1 MPMSLNSPRR
11 VVLIAI
17 AMGLAACSPGTPS
30 ESTAPK
36 AATAPAV
43 EPPTAT
49 AAPAAAPAPDNATSL
64 VANQWQLT
72 AATDGAGQPMP
83 VLFPAEGK
91 PLGLIAA
98 DGRLSVAGSC
108 NRISAGYQWLDAA
121 TLQLSAGL
129 STRIACPKP
138 LADADDAMARFLGG
152 TLQLSIAGASD
163 APQLRLTAADG
174 SVLTFSGRPTPETRF
189 GGPGARGFLEVSPQP
204 CVAPAPAA
212 RPCLMVR
219 DRQFDD
225 NGLPSGTPGE
235 WRALPEGIEGF
246 TPVDGEQSVVRVTRF
261 EKAGADG
268 SPPTQHFVFDMT
280 VETRTVE

>member
-1 MPMSLNSPRR
+1 MPMPLNSPRR
-11 VVLIAI
+11 IVLIAI
-17 AMGLAACSPGTPS
+17 AMGLAACNPGTPP
-30 ESTAPK
+30 ESTAPT

-49 AAPAAAPAPDNATSL
+49 ATPAAAPATDNAASL

-72 AATDGAGQPMP
+72 SATDGAGQAML

-91 PLGLIAA
+91 PLGLLVA
-98 DGRLSVAGSC
+98 DGRLNVTGSC

-121 TLQLSAGL
+121 QLQLSAGV
-129 STRIACPKP
+129 STRMACPPP
-138 LADADDAMARFLGG
+138 LADADDAMTRFLSG

-163 APQLRLTAADG
+163 APQLQLTAADG
-174 SVLTFSGRPTPETRF
+174 SVLTFSGTPTPETRF
-189 GGPGARGFLEVSPQP
+189 GGPGARAFLEVSPQP
-204 CVAPAPAA
+204 CEAPAA
-212 RPCLMVR
+212 SPCLMVR
-219 DRQFDD
+219 DRDFDD
-225 NGLPSGTPGE
+225 NGLVRGTPGE

-246 TPVDGEQSVVRVTRF
+246 TPVAGEQSVVRVKRF
-261 EKAGADG
+261 EKTGAAG